1 MSGEVHIR
9 RIVQRRAELYGNPLP
24 SRLSPHLSHAP
35 NPDTPAAQLPDIVA
49 LSADAVR
56 GCALNTHFI
65 PKQRADGMQ
74 GRRCREV
81 RCGVFFAND

>member
-1 MSGEVHIR
+1 MAIPFL
-9 RIVQRRAELYGNPLP
+9 RASLP
-24 SRLSPHLSHAP
+24 IYHTPQIQV
-35 NPDTPAAQLPDIVA
+35 TPAAQLPDIVA